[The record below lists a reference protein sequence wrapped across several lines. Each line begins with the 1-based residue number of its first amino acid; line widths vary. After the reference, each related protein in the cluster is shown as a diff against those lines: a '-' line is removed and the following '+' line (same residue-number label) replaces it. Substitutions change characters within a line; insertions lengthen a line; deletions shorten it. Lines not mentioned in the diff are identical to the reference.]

1 MNMFNQTENAA
12 DSTNVQVELVG
23 TSIAPST
30 QYWMVGIGLLA
41 VRIIQGFIYWGGGSR
56 RFIYAPDKLNPDA
69 PHWMAY
75 KFQTAMPGALLG
87 LEHIISFMLQHFWLL
102 YAGVIL
108 FSAAELIAGLFLML
122 GLFTRISALLSMLFS
137 VLLMLMF
144 GWQGATCIDEW
155 TMAACNLAMGTTIF
169 LCGSHVYAF
178 DNIILKKKPHLT
190 GSRVF
195 NWCCG
200 SLPLPVSP
208 VAYKKLASGLLVFVV
223 VFDVGTYSYYR
234 GSVVTPYHHGPVSP
248 TTHHISLTN
257 GKLLSDGRVTVHAY
271 LDAGTPEA
279 PEHIME
285 AWLKTSGG
293 ETIMYWDTAMLSSLP
308 QDSFRNDYDYNQF
321 SVSHYG
327 IQAVV
332 GSAATIVFPAGILN
346 EDLDRLPDEPLK
358 LVLIDTEGHTFS
370 TILSREDE

>member
-1 MNMFNQTENAA
+1 MMNTATQDGSEVT
-12 DSTNVQVELVG
+12 DSAIKNT
-23 TSIAPST
+23 
-30 QYWMVGIGLLA
+30 YWMVGLGLLA

-87 LEHIISFMLQHFWLL
+87 LDHVISFMLQHFWLL

-108 FSAAELIAGLFLML
+108 FSAAELFAGLFLML

-137 VLLMLMF
+137 VILMLMF

-169 LCGSHVYAF
+169 LCGSHVYAL
-178 DNIILKKKPHLT
+178 DNLLLKKKPHLAD
-190 GSRVF
+190 SRVF
-195 NWCCG
+195 KWCCG
-200 SLPLPVSP
+200 SLPLQLSSG
-208 VAYKKLASGLLVFVV
+208 AYKKLALGLLTFVV
-223 VFDVGTYSYYR
+223 IFDVGTYSYYR

-248 TTHHISLTN
+248 TTHHVTLTD
-257 GKLLSDGRVTVHAY
+257 GKLLPDGRVSVHAY

-285 AWLKTSGG
+285 AWLKTRSG
-293 ETIMYWDTAMLSSLP
+293 ETLMYWNTTMLSALP
-308 QDSFRNDYDYNQF
+308 QGSFRNDYDYNQF
-321 SVSHYG
+321 ATGHYG
-327 IQAVV
+327 VQAIV
-332 GSAATIVFPAGILN
+332 GSAAKIILPVG
-346 EDLDRLPDEPLK
+346 ELKDGLDRLPDEPLTLTFK
-358 LVLIDTEGHTFS
+358 DMEGHTFTTS
-370 TILSREDE
+370 LGRVSG

>member
-1 MNMFNQTENAA
+1 MNALTHDAHEAT
-12 DSTNVQVELVG
+12 DSAIKT
-23 TSIAPST
+23 P
-30 QYWMVGIGLLA
+30 YWMAGLGLLA

-87 LEHIISFMLQHFWLL
+87 LEHVISFMLQHFWLL

-169 LCGSHVYAF
+169 LCGSHVYAV
-178 DNIILKKKPHLT
+178 DNILLKKKPHLA
-190 GSRVF
+190 GNRVF
-195 NWCCG
+195 KWCCG
-200 SLPLPVSP
+200 SLPLPLTPDV
-208 VAYKKLASGLLVFVV
+208 YKKMALGLLAFVLI
-223 VFDVGTYSYYR
+223 FDVGTYSYYR

-248 TTHHISLTN
+248 TAHHITLED
-257 GKLLSDGRVTVHAY
+257 GKLLPDGKISVHAY

-285 AWLKTSGG
+285 VWLKTQDGG
-293 ETIMYWDTAMLSSLP
+293 TLAHWNTTMLSALP
-308 QDSFRNDYDYNQF
+308 QDSFRNDYAYNKF
-321 SVSHYG
+321 GAGHYG
-327 IQAVV
+327 IQAIV
-332 GSAATIVFPAGILN
+332 GAASTIILPPG
-346 EDLDRLPDEPLK
+346 EILGGLDRLPDEPLT
-358 LVLIDTEGHTFS
+358 LVLKDMEGRIFS
-370 TILSREDE
+370 TPLSRAND

>member
-1 MNMFNQTENAA
+1 MNTATQDGSDVT
-12 DSTNVQVELVG
+12 DSAIKNT
-23 TSIAPST
+23 
-30 QYWMVGIGLLA
+30 YWMIGLGLLA

-87 LEHIISFMLQHFWLL
+87 MEHVISFMLQHFWLL

-108 FSAAELIAGLFLML
+108 FSAAELFAGLFLML

-169 LCGSHVYAF
+169 LCGSHVYAL
-178 DNIILKKKPHLT
+178 DNILLKKKPHLA

-195 NWCCG
+195 EWCCG
-200 SLPLPVSP
+200 SLPLPLSSD
-208 VAYKKLASGLLVFVV
+208 AYKKLALGLLAFVV
-223 VFDVGTYSYYR
+223 IFDVGTYSYYR

-248 TTHHISLTN
+248 TKHHITLTD
-257 GKLLSDGRVTVHAY
+257 GKILLDGRVSVHAY

-285 AWLKTSGG
+285 AWLKTSSG
-293 ETIMYWDTAMLSSLP
+293 ETLMHWDTAELSTL
-308 QDSFRNDYDYNQF
+308 QQNSFRNDYDYNQF
-321 SVSHYG
+321 AVCHYG
-327 IQAVV
+327 IEAIV
-332 GSAATIVFPAGILN
+332 GSAATIILPVG
-346 EDLDRLPDEPLK
+346 ELKDGLEGLPDEDLT
-358 LVLIDTEGHTFS
+358 LTFMDMEGRMFTTS
-370 TILSREDE
+370 LTKVNE

>member
-1 MNMFNQTENAA
+1 MFNQTENAA

-169 LCGSHVYAF
+169 LCGSHVYA
-178 DNIILKKKPHLT
+178 
-190 GSRVF
+190 
-195 NWCCG
+195 
-200 SLPLPVSP
+200 
-208 VAYKKLASGLLVFVV
+208 
-223 VFDVGTYSYYR
+223 
-234 GSVVTPYHHGPVSP
+234 
-248 TTHHISLTN
+248 
-257 GKLLSDGRVTVHAY
+257 
-271 LDAGTPEA
+271 
-279 PEHIME
+279 
-285 AWLKTSGG
+285 
-293 ETIMYWDTAMLSSLP
+293 
-308 QDSFRNDYDYNQF
+308 
-321 SVSHYG
+321 
-327 IQAVV
+327 
-332 GSAATIVFPAGILN
+332 
-346 EDLDRLPDEPLK
+346 
-358 LVLIDTEGHTFS
+358 
-370 TILSREDE
+370 

>member
-1 MNMFNQTENAA
+1 MNTATQ
-12 DSTNVQVELVG
+12 D
-23 TSIAPST
+23 TSEVTDYTIKNT
-30 QYWMVGIGLLA
+30 YWMVGLGLLA

-87 LEHIISFMLQHFWLL
+87 LEHVISFMLQHFWLL

-169 LCGSHVYAF
+169 LCGSHVYAL
-178 DNIILKKKPHLT
+178 DNIFLKKKPHLT
-190 GSRVF
+190 SSRVF
-195 NWCCG
+195 KWCCG
-200 SLPLPVSP
+200 SLPLPLSSG
-208 VAYKKLASGLLVFVV
+208 AYKKVALGLLAFVV
-223 VFDVGTYSYYR
+223 IFDVGTYSYYR

-248 TTHHISLTN
+248 TTHHVTLTD
-257 GKLLSDGRVTVHAY
+257 GKLLPDGRVSVHAY

-285 AWLKTSGG
+285 AWLKTRSG
-293 ETIMYWDTAMLSSLP
+293 ETLVHWNTTMLSALP

-321 SVSHYG
+321 GAGHYG
-327 IQAVV
+327 IQAIV
-332 GSAATIVFPAGILN
+332 GSAATIILPVS
-346 EDLDRLPDEPLK
+346 ELKDGLDSLPDEGLTLAFK
-358 LVLIDTEGHTFS
+358 DMEGRTFITS
-370 TILSREDE
+370 LSRVSE

>member
-1 MNMFNQTENAA
+1 MSEITQDAPENAV
-12 DSTNVQVELVG
+12 TVMKNNYRMMGL
-23 TSIAPST
+23 
-30 QYWMVGIGLLA
+30 GLLA

-87 LEHIISFMLQHFWLL
+87 LDHVISFMLQHFWLL
-102 YAGVIL
+102 YTGVIL
-108 FSAAELIAGLFLML
+108 FSAAELLAGAFLML

-169 LCGSHVYAF
+169 LCGSHVYAL
-178 DNIILKKKPHLT
+178 DNVILKKKPHLAY
-190 GSRVF
+190 SRVF
-195 NWCCG
+195 MWCCG
-200 SLPLPVSP
+200 SLALPVSP
-208 VAYKKLASGLLVFVV
+208 DTYKKLATGLLAFVV
-223 VFDVGTYSYYR
+223 IFDVGTYSYYR

-248 TTHHISLTN
+248 TTHHISLTD
-257 GKLLSDGRVTVHAY
+257 GHLLPDGQVRVHAY

-285 AWLKTSGG
+285 AWLKTHNG
-293 ETIMYWDTAMLSSLP
+293 ETLVHWDTTMLSAMPVS
-308 QDSFRNDYDYNQF
+308 SFLNDYAYNQF
-321 SVSHYG
+321 AAGHYG
-327 IQAVV
+327 IQAIV
-332 GSAATIVFPAGILN
+332 GSAATITLPAGELK
-346 EDLDRLPDEPLK
+346 EGMDRLPDKPLI
-358 LVLIDTEGHTFS
+358 LVMMDMEGHTFS
-370 TILSREDE
+370 VPLRRVTD